1 MLILDAVKDI
11 SSSIQKIVFVS
22 INDSAALNCTVRA
35 YPAILK
41 NAVTVNHDGISFKE
55 FSFTA
60 IDNLVDGFLIE
71 LTFDCVE
78 QNDYGSYYVSLNN
91 GLTDD
96 LMIELQLL
104 RKGNSVSNEKI
115 SSNDI
120 FSSFFFIYSY
130 IQMELTFAKCIINYI
145 TIFLFVYRCIIIL
158 RHEILLKKILIVD
171 LL

>member
-41 NAVTVNHDGISFKE
+41 NTVTVNHDGISFKQ

-71 LTFDCVE
+71 LTFDSVE
-78 QNDYGSYYVSLNN
+78 QNDYGSYYVSFNN

-104 RKGNSVSNEKI
+104 RKGNSVWNEKI
-115 SSNDI
+115 SSNDT
-120 FSSFFFIYSY
+120 FSSFFHLLY

-145 TIFLFVYRCIIIL
+145 TIFLYVYKCIIIL
-158 RHEILLKKILIVD
+158 THEILLKKNTHC
-171 LL
+171 

>member
-11 SSSIQKIVFVS
+11 SSSIQKLVFVS

-71 LTFDCVE
+71 LTFDSVE

-96 LMIELQLL
+96 SIIELQLL
-104 RKGNSVSNEKI
+104 KKVMVCQMKKFLQV
-115 SSNDI
+115 I
-120 FSSFFFIYSY
+120 FFLVFFTYSY
-130 IQMELTFAKCIINYI
+130 IQMEVTFAKCIIDYI
-145 TIFLFVYRCIIIL
+145 TIFLYVYRCIIIR

>member
-71 LTFDCVE
+71 LTFDSVE
-78 QNDYGSYYVSLNN
+78 QNDYGSYYISLNN

-96 LMIELQLL
+96 SIIELQLL
-104 RKGNSVSNEKI
+104 KKGNGVSNEKI
-115 SSNDI
+115 SSSNI
-120 FSSFFFIYSY
+120 FSSFFHLFIHPNGSY
-130 IQMELTFAKCIINYI
+130 ICKMYHRLYYNIPIC
-145 TIFLFVYRCIIIL
+145 
-158 RHEILLKKILIVD
+158 LLMHHNTKA
-171 LL
+171 